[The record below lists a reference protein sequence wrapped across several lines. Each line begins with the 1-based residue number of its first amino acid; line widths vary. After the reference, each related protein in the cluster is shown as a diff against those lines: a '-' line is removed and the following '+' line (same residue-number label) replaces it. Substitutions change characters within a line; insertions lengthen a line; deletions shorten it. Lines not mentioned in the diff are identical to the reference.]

1 MNKILSLA
9 GMTQKQW
16 LKIESRAG
24 DHKSADQKHKSDE
37 RRETGGG
44 IEEMREKG
52 RRERGGKRGRG
63 GKNKIKKGEGEQRI
77 QIRLKLQ
84 TCHRN

>member
-52 RRERGGKRGRG
+52 RRGRG